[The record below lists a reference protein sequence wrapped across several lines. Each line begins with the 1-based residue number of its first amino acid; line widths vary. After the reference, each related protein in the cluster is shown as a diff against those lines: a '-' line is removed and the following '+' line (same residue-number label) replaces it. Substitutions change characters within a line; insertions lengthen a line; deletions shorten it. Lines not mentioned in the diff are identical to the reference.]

1 MSAAERGFSKILV
14 RAVDTYV
21 AVLAVATVQELG
33 MSEIWIAFGTGKH
46 LRYVP
51 AYDISASL
59 GHRKS
64 LALPVIHVSQVV
76 TRYLTLHMLAR
87 KLRGKCGRHTT
98 MLLCTAFC
106 ELRGAPDEMSDDVY
120 SLWSGSPY
128 SCMTEPEHR
137 YP

>member
-33 MSEIWIAFGTGKH
+33 MSDIWMAFGTGKH

-59 GHRKS
+59 GHRKN
-64 LALPVIHVSQVV
+64 
-76 TRYLTLHMLAR
+76 
-87 KLRGKCGRHTT
+87 
-98 MLLCTAFC
+98 
-106 ELRGAPDEMSDDVY
+106 
-120 SLWSGSPY
+120 LWH
-128 SCMTEPEHR
+128 CL
-137 YP
+137 